1 MREGKNK
8 KQHAEEVW
16 KSDQLN
22 REKGSRGNCP
32 LQGQGTASLV
42 GFGATPQLFRVKPT
56 QRKKSTR
63 RRQRSVPAS
72 NFARPQT
79 RPQAAHST
87 NCAVS
92 RQMGATVLLVGKSKL
107 VFIASREFR
116 LCGGESG
123 ALRSPPTPLRSAH
136 PCGLIFIVAGGIA
149 PAGATRGLSGRPLD
163 PFGSPLPER
172 ILGVNGGN

>member
-1 MREGKNK
+1 MEKKLTQSREGVKG
-8 KQHAEEVW
+8 QLPLAE
-16 KSDQLN
+16 
-22 REKGSRGNCP
+22 SRGSASGGVWGNAP
-32 LQGQGTASLV
+32 TAPR
-42 GFGATPQLFRVKPT
+42 ATSMPNVSNK
-56 QRKKSTR
+56 R

-79 RPQAAHST
+79 RPQAADST

-92 RQMGATVLLVGKSKL
+92 RQMGATVLLVGKNKL
-107 VFIASREFR
+107 VFIASRGFR

-136 PCGLIFIVAGGIA
+136 PCFLVFIVAGGIA

-163 PFGSPLPER
+163 PFGRHYRNEF
-172 ILGVNGGN
+172 